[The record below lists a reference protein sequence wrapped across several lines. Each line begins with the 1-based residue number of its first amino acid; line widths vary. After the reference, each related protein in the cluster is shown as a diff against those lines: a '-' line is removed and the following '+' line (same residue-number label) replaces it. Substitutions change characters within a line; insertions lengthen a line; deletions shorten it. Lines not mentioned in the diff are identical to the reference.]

1 MRLVF
6 LSSQIRSP
14 VKTIA
19 ISADQTPLA
28 CVLCTDP
35 GHRDEEDDPQ
45 TVDDDL
51 EEGEAGAQEV
61 VADDGRHDD
70 AVLSSRIPQHRW
82 YTSIA

>member
-1 MRLVF
+1 MY
-6 LSSQIRSP
+6 
-14 VKTIA
+14 
-19 ISADQTPLA
+19 SAQTPA
-28 CVLCTDP
+28 TAMK
-35 GHRDEEDDPQ
+35 RM

-61 VADDGRHDD
+61 VADDGGHDD